1 MIDNPV
7 LLRKIGSEVYQL
19 LIHEELLNSI
29 PEIQTE
35 DELVYIRLC
44 DERLY
49 DFWGYDAKDFSE
61 YRYNDFSA
69 ETDKEAK
76 EFASLARKICLALI
90 EDGLPQTEYDNG
102 LIAF

>member
-7 LLRKIGSEVYQL
+7 LLRKICSESYQL

-29 PEIQTE
+29 PEFYPS
-35 DELVYIRLC
+35 DELCSLCLC
-44 DERLY
+44 DEHLHST
-49 DFWGYDAKDFSE
+49 WGATSKDFPG
-61 YRYNDFSA
+61 YRYNNFEV

-76 EFASLARKICLALI
+76 EFASLARKICLALVQ
-90 EDGLPQTEYDNG
+90 DGLPQTEYDNG